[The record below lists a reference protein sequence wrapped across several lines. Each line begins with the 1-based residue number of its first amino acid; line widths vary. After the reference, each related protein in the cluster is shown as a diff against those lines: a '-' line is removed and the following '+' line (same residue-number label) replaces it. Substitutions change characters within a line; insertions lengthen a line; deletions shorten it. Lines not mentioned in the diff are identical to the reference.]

1 MSGLREEVLETAK
14 SGDAVLLNEILMKLD
29 CTKRISVLAAF
40 ERRNTP
46 LILAVQNGNLDC
58 VKVLLKYGADI
69 EGRGYLIYLG
79 EDDQR
84 RVYRSCTPLFV
95 AAAYGNV
102 EILKFLVENGANV
115 NTNNNH
121 DSISPLMVA
130 IKHQFTDAVSL
141 LIDQGADVNS
151 QDNSGKTALHCA
163 IEQNFDALSC
173 LITHGADINAVTNE
187 KCTPLMIACK
197 HNNDSVVNFLLEN
210 GADVALRDN
219 NGETALHYVWNRS
232 GSSAKILSSLIK
244 YGVDINTR
252 RNNPINETH
261 LMNASH
267 CSAVTTVSLLIEHG
281 ASVNLQDQCGN
292 TALHYAV
299 TEKSEETI
307 CALVNAGASHL
318 CNGRELTPLLLA
330 CNDCYVTMVECLIKQ
345 PGMTKENKINALELL
360 GASILIECVCKE
372 EFDHGSDIEEGLM
385 YIKRGMIERFSDPS
399 DPLLKRQMEPVEAY
413 QNRKESQ
420 TFEELVQRESDRDED
435 IIVESLLIRERILG
449 RYHVELIQPI
459 RDAANYFSCAE
470 DFPSCVRLY
479 RHAMKTAQGCD
490 QLAVLDLR
498 DISSELCNW
507 LETAKR
513 KGSIEEDFFEV
524 LNQTI
529 LDLDHEMQRKK
540 TYRQGWI
547 GCLFYAVQELFFM
560 ISKVE
565 CAEGVKL
572 SSLGLLLKT
581 ICNLDPRD
589 SGGNTLL
596 HKFAMDHGGV
606 SSCSYTGAVKL
617 LLSAGLNVNATN
629 GNGDTP
635 LHIVATLK
643 PGEDN
648 IHLLTDML
656 QVLFD
661 GGAHH
666 DFVNKNGKTPIDL
679 AETNEAVMII
689 SDQSKLELLCISAR
703 AVRKFG
709 IPYLGIVPKTL
720 EKYINRH

>member
-1 MSGLREEVLETAK
+1 
-14 SGDAVLLNEILMKLD
+14 
-29 CTKRISVLAAF
+29 
-40 ERRNTP
+40 
-46 LILAVQNGNLDC
+46 
-58 VKVLLKYGADI
+58 
-69 EGRGYLIYLG
+69 
-79 EDDQR
+79 
-84 RVYRSCTPLFV
+84 
-95 AAAYGNV
+95 
-102 EILKFLVENGANV
+102 
-115 NTNNNH
+115 
-121 DSISPLMVA
+121 
-130 IKHQFTDAVSL
+130 
-141 LIDQGADVNS
+141 
-151 QDNSGKTALHCA
+151 
-163 IEQNFDALSC
+163 
-173 LITHGADINAVTNE
+173 
-187 KCTPLMIACK
+187 
-197 HNNDSVVNFLLEN
+197 
-210 GADVALRDN
+210 
-219 NGETALHYVWNRS
+219 
-232 GSSAKILSSLIK
+232 
-244 YGVDINTR
+244 
-252 RNNPINETH
+252 
-261 LMNASH
+261 
-267 CSAVTTVSLLIEHG
+267 
-281 ASVNLQDQCGN
+281 
-292 TALHYAV
+292 
-299 TEKSEETI
+299 
-307 CALVNAGASHL
+307 
-318 CNGRELTPLLLA
+318 
-330 CNDCYVTMVECLIKQ
+330 
-345 PGMTKENKINALELL
+345 
-360 GASILIECVCKE
+360 
-372 EFDHGSDIEEGLM
+372 M

-399 DPLLKRQMEPVEAY
+399 DPMLKRQMEPVEAY

-420 TFEELVQRESDRDED
+420 IFEELVQRESDRDED
-435 IIVESLLIRERILG
+435 IIMESLLIRERILG
-449 RYHVELIQPI
+449 RYHVELIQPV
-459 RDAANYFSCAE
+459 RDAANYFSCAK

-498 DISSELCNW
+498 DISSELGNW

-565 CAEGVKL
+565 CADGVKL

-589 SGGNTLL
+589 SGSNTLL
-596 HKFAMDHGGV
+596 HKFAMDHGGL
-606 SSCSYTGAVKL
+606 SSRSYTGAVKL

-635 LHIVATLK
+635 LHIVAALK

-679 AETNEAVMII
+679 AKTNEAVMII
-689 SDQSKLELLCISAR
+689 SDQSKLELQCISAR

-709 IPYLGIVPKTL
+709 IRYLGIVPKTL
-720 EKYINRH
+720 EKYISMH